1 MTLGYLS
8 YNRSQ
13 KKEAQDKVH
22 LLENE
27 LSKLQKQLQAERAQ
41 YYTLQQQDCDLIQVD
56 RSCIDLIYT
65 DNLIWSNFFC
75 FEVFL
80 TQCLLFFKYQ
90 EMRIKLSE
98 ALDGQAALRLQLQS
112 QMNKRQTSL
121 NDMKNVHVSK

>member
-1 MTLGYLS
+1 MS
-8 YNRSQ
+8 YNRSE

-56 RSCIDLIYT
+56 RSCIYLIYT
-65 DNLIWSNFFC
+65 DNLIWSNFLC

-80 TQCLLFFKYQ
+80 T
-90 EMRIKLSE
+90 
-98 ALDGQAALRLQLQS
+98 
-112 QMNKRQTSL
+112 
-121 NDMKNVHVSK
+121 